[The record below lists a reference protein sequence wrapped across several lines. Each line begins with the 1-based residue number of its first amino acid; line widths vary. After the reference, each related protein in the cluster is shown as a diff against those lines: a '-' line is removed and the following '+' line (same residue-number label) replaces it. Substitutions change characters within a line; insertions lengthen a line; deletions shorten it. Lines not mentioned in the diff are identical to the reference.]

1 MKSEREFLTGRQSRI
16 KEFLFLI
23 RVCVEFIKGF
33 RVLHFVGP
41 CVAVFGSAR
50 FKEDHPYYILGMEV
64 GKRVTELGFTVMTG
78 GGPGIMEA
86 ATRGAKEVGGKTVG
100 CNIVLPHEQAANP
113 YLDKVMNFKYFFV
126 RKVLMFKY
134 SYGFVVLPGGVGTI
148 DEMFEA
154 LTLIQTRK
162 INSFPIILMGVEYWT
177 PVVGQLKL
185 FEKEGTAYMKELDS
199 LLITDDMDEAMN
211 WLKVH
216 SIDKFGLTKNIYKP
230 FSWLGEKV

>member
-1 MKSEREFLTGRQSRI
+1 
-16 KEFLFLI
+16 
-23 RVCVEFIKGF
+23 
-33 RVLHFVGP
+33 
-41 CVAVFGSAR
+41 
-50 FKEDHPYYILGMEV
+50 
-64 GKRVTELGFTVMTG
+64 
-78 GGPGIMEA
+78 
-86 ATRGAKEVGGKTVG
+86 
-100 CNIVLPHEQAANP
+100 VLPHEQAANP